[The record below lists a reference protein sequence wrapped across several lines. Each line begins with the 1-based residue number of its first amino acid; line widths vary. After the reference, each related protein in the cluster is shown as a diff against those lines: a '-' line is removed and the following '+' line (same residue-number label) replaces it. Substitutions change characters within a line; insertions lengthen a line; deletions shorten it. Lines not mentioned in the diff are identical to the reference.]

1 VDILDSAIHSLDVR
15 APLKGDDNFCR
26 QVNAS
31 AEKVQEAFL
40 ETIKSAITMRQ
51 ANAMLGDCTITQAGT
66 FDPQNVENF
75 FQQLG
80 NALEGW
86 TFSGVLKSANEDMH
100 RLYSTFTKEA
110 DKFYISV
117 YFGIQFHELPYYR
130 VDRRVIEIQ
139 KELAK
144 IEGRATSV
152 LSEMTSAADR
162 VLATEL
168 EKRGYTNLGFEE
180 LFAKMFDDEKLI
192 EELNEKTAVVETHF
206 PQVGVSRNKQS
217 ELLSEL
223 NDLLI
228 KFYQTSP
235 VVIDYNK
242 LMQGE
247 EGITNYFDIEVI
259 KKNKKTKRRE
269 AFIDTIKMPKEAAGM
284 LSGEIG
290 AVGETL
296 RKLGASFL
304 CY

>member
-1 VDILDSAIHSLDVR
+1 MVR
-15 APLKGDDNFCR
+15 APLKGEDYFCR
-26 QVNAS
+26 KVNAS

-40 ETIKSAITMRQ
+40 EAVKSAITMSQ
-51 ANAMLGDCTITQAGT
+51 ANAMLGDGTITQADT
-66 FDPQNVENF
+66 FDPQNVQKF

-80 NALEGW
+80 NALEDW
-86 TFSGVLKSANEDMH
+86 TFSGVLKSTTEDMH

-110 DKFYISV
+110 DKFYVSA

-139 KELAK
+139 KELAR

-152 LSEMTSAADR
+152 LSKMTDAANT

-168 EKRGYTNLGFEE
+168 EKRGYANLGFEE

-192 EELNEKTAVVETHF
+192 EELNEKSAVVESQFT
-206 PQVGVSRNKQS
+206 QVGVARDKVS

-223 NDLLI
+223 NNLLI

-235 VVIDYNK
+235 VLIDYNR

-259 KKNKKTKRRE
+259 KKNKKMKRRE
-269 AFIDTIKMPKEAAGM
+269 AFIDTIKMPKEAANM

-290 AVGETL
+290 ALGETL
-296 RKLGASFL
+296 RKLQSSF
-304 CY
+304 

>member
-1 VDILDSAIHSLDVR
+1 MVR
-15 APLKGDDNFCR
+15 APLKGDDYFCR
-26 QVNAS
+26 KVNAS

-40 ETIKSAITMRQ
+40 EAIKSAITMSQ
-51 ANAMLGDCTITQAGT
+51 ANAMLGDGTITQADT
-66 FDPQNVENF
+66 FDPQNVQKF

-80 NALEGW
+80 NALEDW
-86 TFSGVLKSANEDMH
+86 TFSGVLKSTTEDMH
-100 RLYSTFTKEA
+100 RLYTTVTKEA
-110 DKFYISV
+110 DKFYISA

-139 KELAK
+139 KELAR

-152 LSEMTSAADR
+152 LSKMTDAANS

-168 EKRGYTNLGFEE
+168 EKRGYANLGFEE

-192 EELNEKTAVVETHF
+192 EELKEKSAVVESQFT
-206 PQVGVSRNKQS
+206 QVGVARDKVS

-223 NDLLI
+223 NNLLI

-235 VVIDYNK
+235 VLIDYNR

-259 KKNKKTKRRE
+259 KKNKKMKRRE
-269 AFIDTIKMPKEAAGM
+269 AFIDTIKMPKEAADM

-290 AVGETL
+290 TLGETL
-296 RKLGASFL
+296 RKLQSHIKRS
-304 CY
+304 

>member
-1 VDILDSAIHSLDVR
+1 MIYTLLIVR
-15 APLKGDDNFCR
+15 APLKGDDYFCR

-40 ETIKSAITMRQ
+40 EAIKSTITMRQ
-51 ANAMLGDCTITQAGT
+51 AKAMLGDGTITQADT
-66 FDPQNVENF
+66 FDPQNVQNF
-75 FQQLG
+75 FQRLG
-80 NALEGW
+80 KALKGW
-86 TFSGVLKSANEDMH
+86 TFSGVLKSATEDKH
-100 RLYSTFTKEA
+100 RLYSTFAKEA

-130 VDRRVIEIQ
+130 VDRRVIEIL

-144 IEGRATSV
+144 IEGSATSV
-152 LSEMTSAADR
+152 LGKMTGAADR

-168 EKRGYTNLGFEE
+168 GKKGYTNLGFEE

-192 EELNEKTAVVETHF
+192 EELNEKTAVVESQF
-206 PQVGVSRNKQS
+206 PEFRETRNKKS

-235 VVIDYNK
+235 VQIDYNR

-247 EGITNYFDIEVI
+247 EGVTNYFDIEVI
-259 KKNKKTKRRE
+259 NNKKMKRRE
-269 AFIDTIKMPKEAAGM
+269 AFIDTIKIPKEAADL

-290 AVGETL
+290 AVEETL
-296 RKLGASFL
+296 RALR
-304 CY
+304 

>member
-1 VDILDSAIHSLDVR
+1 MLYTLLIVR
-15 APLKGDDNFCR
+15 TPLKGDDYFCR
-26 QVNAS
+26 QVNEA
-31 AEKVQEAFL
+31 AQRVQEAFL
-40 ETIKSAITMRQ
+40 DAIKSAITMRQ
-51 ANAMLGDCTITQAGT
+51 ANAMLGDSTITQAET
-66 FDPQNVENF
+66 FDPQNVQNF

-80 NALEGW
+80 NVLEGW
-86 TFSGVLKSANEDMH
+86 TFGGVLKSATEDVH
-100 RLYSTFTKEA
+100 RLYSIFTKEA

-139 KELAK
+139 KELAR
-144 IEGRATSV
+144 IEGRATSD
-152 LSEMTSAADR
+152 LSKMTGAADR

-180 LFAKMFDDEKLI
+180 LFAKIFDDEKLI
-192 EELNEKTAVVETHF
+192 EELNMKTASVESQF
-206 PQVGVSRNKQS
+206 PQFGQLHNKKS

-235 VVIDYNK
+235 VLIDYNG

-247 EGITNYFDIEVI
+247 EGITNYFDIEVL
-259 KKNKKTKRRE
+259 KNKKMKRRE
-269 AFIDTIKMPKEAAGM
+269 AFLDTIKMPKEAADM
-284 LSGEIG
+284 LSGELG

-296 RKLGASFL
+296 RKFVR
-304 CY
+304 

>member
-1 VDILDSAIHSLDVR
+1 MVR
-15 APLKGDDNFCR
+15 APLKGEDYFCR
-26 QVNAS
+26 KVNSS

-40 ETIKSAITMRQ
+40 EAVKSAITMSQ
-51 ANAMLGDCTITQAGT
+51 ANAMLGDGTITQADT
-66 FDPQNVENF
+66 FDPQNVQKF

-80 NALEGW
+80 NALEDW
-86 TFSGVLKSANEDMH
+86 TFSGVLKSTTEDMH

-110 DKFYISV
+110 DKFYVSA

-139 KELAK
+139 KELAR

-152 LSEMTSAADR
+152 LSKMTDAANT

-168 EKRGYTNLGFEE
+168 EKRGYANLGFEE

-192 EELNEKTAVVETHF
+192 EELNEKSAVVESQFT
-206 PQVGVSRNKQS
+206 QVGVARDKVS
-217 ELLSEL
+217 ELLSGL
-223 NDLLI
+223 NNLLI

-235 VVIDYNK
+235 VLIDYNR

-259 KKNKKTKRRE
+259 KKNKKMKRRE
-269 AFIDTIKMPKEAAGM
+269 AFIDTIKMPKEAADM

-290 AVGETL
+290 ALGETL
-296 RKLGASFL
+296 RKLQSSF
-304 CY
+304 

>member
-1 VDILDSAIHSLDVR
+1 MRTPI
-15 APLKGDDNFCR
+15 KGDDYFCR
-26 QVNAS
+26 QVNAA

-40 ETIKSAITMRQ
+40 EAIKPTIAMRQ
-51 ANAMLGDCTITQAGT
+51 ASAMLGDGTITQADT
-66 FDPQNVENF
+66 FDPQNVQNF
-75 FQQLG
+75 LQLLG

-86 TFSGVLKSANEDMH
+86 TFSGILKSATEDMH

-139 KELAK
+139 KEIVK

-152 LSEMTSAADR
+152 SSKMTAAAER
-162 VLATEL
+162 VLASEL
-168 EKRGYTNLGFEE
+168 EKRSYTNLRFEE

-192 EELNEKTAVVETHF
+192 EELNKKTAFVESQF
-206 PQVGVSRNKQS
+206 PQIAETRNKKS

-235 VVIDYNK
+235 VLIDYNR

-247 EGITNYFDIEVI
+247 EGITNYFDIEVL
-259 KKNKKTKRRE
+259 KNKKKNKRRE
-269 AFIDTIKMPKEAAGM
+269 AFLDTIKMPKEAADM
-284 LSGEIG
+284 LSGELG

-296 RKLGASFL
+296 RKVAR
-304 CY
+304 

>member
-1 VDILDSAIHSLDVR
+1 MVR
-15 APLKGDDNFCR
+15 APLKGEDYFCR
-26 QVNAS
+26 KVNVS
-31 AEKVQEAFL
+31 VEKVQEAFL
-40 ETIKSAITMRQ
+40 EAVKSAITMSQ
-51 ANAMLGDCTITQAGT
+51 ANAMLGDGTITQADT
-66 FDPQNVENF
+66 FDPQNVQKF

-80 NALEGW
+80 NALEDW
-86 TFSGVLKSANEDMH
+86 TFSGVLKSTTEDMH

-110 DKFYISV
+110 DKFHVSA

-139 KELAK
+139 KELAR

-152 LSEMTSAADR
+152 LSKMTDAANT

-168 EKRGYTNLGFEE
+168 EKRGYANLGFEE

-192 EELNEKTAVVETHF
+192 EELNEKSAVVESQFT
-206 PQVGVSRNKQS
+206 QVGVARDKVS

-223 NDLLI
+223 NNLLI

-235 VVIDYNK
+235 VLIDYNR

-259 KKNKKTKRRE
+259 KKNKKMKRRE
-269 AFIDTIKMPKEAAGM
+269 AFIDTIKMPKEATDM

-290 AVGETL
+290 ALGETL
-296 RKLGASFL
+296 RKLQSSF
-304 CY
+304 

>member
-1 VDILDSAIHSLDVR
+1 MVR
-15 APLKGDDNFCR
+15 APLKGEDYFCR
-26 QVNAS
+26 KVNAS

-40 ETIKSAITMRQ
+40 EAVKSAITMSQ
-51 ANAMLGDCTITQAGT
+51 ANAMLGDGTITQADT
-66 FDPQNVENF
+66 FDPQNVQKF

-80 NALEGW
+80 NALEDW
-86 TFSGVLKSANEDMH
+86 TFSGVLKSTTEDMH

-110 DKFYISV
+110 DKFYVSA

-139 KELAK
+139 KELAR

-152 LSEMTSAADR
+152 LSKMTDAANT

-168 EKRGYTNLGFEE
+168 EKRGYANLGFEE

-192 EELNEKTAVVETHF
+192 EELNEKSAVVESQFT
-206 PQVGVSRNKQS
+206 QVGVARDKVS

-223 NDLLI
+223 NNLLI

-235 VVIDYNK
+235 VLIDYNR

-259 KKNKKTKRRE
+259 KKNKKMKRRE
-269 AFIDTIKMPKEAAGM
+269 AFIDTIRMPKEAADM

-290 AVGETL
+290 ALRETL
-296 RKLGASFL
+296 RKLQSSF
-304 CY
+304 

>member
-1 VDILDSAIHSLDVR
+1 MVR
-15 APLKGDDNFCR
+15 APLKGEDYFCR
-26 QVNAS
+26 KVNAS

-40 ETIKSAITMRQ
+40 EAVKSAITMSQ
-51 ANAMLGDCTITQAGT
+51 ANAMLGDGTITQADT
-66 FDPQNVENF
+66 FDPQNVQKF

-80 NALEGW
+80 NALEDW
-86 TFSGVLKSANEDMH
+86 TFSGVLKSTTEDMH

-110 DKFYISV
+110 DKFYVSA

-139 KELAK
+139 KELAR

-152 LSEMTSAADR
+152 LSKMTDAANT

-168 EKRGYTNLGFEE
+168 EKRGYANLGFEE

-192 EELNEKTAVVETHF
+192 EELNEKSAVVESQFT
-206 PQVGVSRNKQS
+206 QVGVARDKVS
-217 ELLSEL
+217 ELRSEL
-223 NDLLI
+223 NNLLI

-235 VVIDYNK
+235 VLIDYNR

-247 EGITNYFDIEVI
+247 EGVTNYFDIEVI
-259 KKNKKTKRRE
+259 KKNKKMKRRE
-269 AFIDTIKMPKEAAGM
+269 AFIDTIKMPKEAADI

-290 AVGETL
+290 ALGETL
-296 RKLGASFL
+296 RKLQSSF
-304 CY
+304 

>member
-1 VDILDSAIHSLDVR
+1 MDILDPAKHPLIVT
-15 APLKGDDNFCR
+15 APLKGDDYFCR
-26 QVNAS
+26 KVNAS

-40 ETIKSAITMRQ
+40 EAIKSAITMSQ
-51 ANAMLGDCTITQAGT
+51 ANAMLGDGTITQADT
-66 FDPQNVENF
+66 FDPQNVQKF

-80 NALEGW
+80 NALEDW
-86 TFSGVLKSANEDMH
+86 TFSGVLKSTTEDMH
-100 RLYSTFTKEA
+100 RLYTTVTKEA
-110 DKFYISV
+110 DKFYISA

-139 KELAK
+139 KELAR

-152 LSEMTSAADR
+152 LSKMTDAANS

-168 EKRGYTNLGFEE
+168 EKRGYANLGFEE

-192 EELNEKTAVVETHF
+192 EELKEKSAVVESQFT
-206 PQVGVSRNKQS
+206 QVGVARDKVS

-223 NDLLI
+223 NNLLI

-235 VVIDYNK
+235 VLIDYNR

-259 KKNKKTKRRE
+259 KKNKKMKKRE
-269 AFIDTIKMPKEAAGM
+269 AFIDTIKMPKEAADM

-290 AVGETL
+290 ALGETL
-296 RKLGASFL
+296 RKLQSSF
-304 CY
+304 

>member
-1 VDILDSAIHSLDVR
+1 MVR
-15 APLKGDDNFCR
+15 APLKGEDYFCR
-26 QVNAS
+26 KVNVS
-31 AEKVQEAFL
+31 VEKVQEAFL
-40 ETIKSAITMRQ
+40 EAVKSAITMSQ
-51 ANAMLGDCTITQAGT
+51 ANAMLGDGTITQADT
-66 FDPQNVENF
+66 FDPQNVQKF

-80 NALEGW
+80 NALEDW
-86 TFSGVLKSANEDMH
+86 TFSGVLKSTTEDMH

-110 DKFYISV
+110 DKFHVSA

-139 KELAK
+139 KELAR

-152 LSEMTSAADR
+152 LSKMTDAANT

-168 EKRGYTNLGFEE
+168 EKRGYANLGFEE

-192 EELNEKTAVVETHF
+192 EELNEKSAVVESQFT
-206 PQVGVSRNKQS
+206 QVGVARDKVS

-223 NDLLI
+223 NNLLI

-235 VVIDYNK
+235 VLIDYNR

-259 KKNKKTKRRE
+259 KKNKKMKRRE
-269 AFIDTIKMPKEAAGM
+269 AFIDTIKLPKEAADM

-290 AVGETL
+290 ALGETL
-296 RKLGASFL
+296 RKLQSSF
-304 CY
+304 

>member
-1 VDILDSAIHSLDVR
+1 MVR
-15 APLKGDDNFCR
+15 APLKGEDYFCR
-26 QVNAS
+26 KVNAS

-40 ETIKSAITMRQ
+40 EAVKSAITMSQ
-51 ANAMLGDCTITQAGT
+51 ANAMLGDGTITQAET
-66 FDPQNVENF
+66 FDPQNVQKF

-80 NALEGW
+80 NALEDW
-86 TFSGVLKSANEDMH
+86 TFSGVLKSTTEDMH

-110 DKFYISV
+110 DKFYVSA

-139 KELAK
+139 KELAR

-152 LSEMTSAADR
+152 LSKMTDAANT

-168 EKRGYTNLGFEE
+168 EKRGYANLGFEE

-192 EELNEKTAVVETHF
+192 EELNEKSAVVESQFT
-206 PQVGVSRNKQS
+206 QVGVARDKVS

-223 NDLLI
+223 NNLLI

-235 VVIDYNK
+235 VLIDYNR

-259 KKNKKTKRRE
+259 KKNKKMKRRE
-269 AFIDTIKMPKEAAGM
+269 AFIDTIKMPKEAADM
-284 LSGEIG
+284 LSGQIG
-290 AVGETL
+290 ALGETL
-296 RKLGASFL
+296 RKLQSSF
-304 CY
+304 

>member
-1 VDILDSAIHSLDVR
+1 MVR
-15 APLKGDDNFCR
+15 APFKGEDYFCR
-26 QVNAS
+26 KVNAS

-40 ETIKSAITMRQ
+40 EAVKSAITMSQ
-51 ANAMLGDCTITQAGT
+51 ANAMLGDGTITQADT
-66 FDPQNVENF
+66 FDPQNVQKF

-80 NALEGW
+80 NALEDW
-86 TFSGVLKSANEDMH
+86 TFSGVLKSTTEDMH

-110 DKFYISV
+110 DKFYVSA

-139 KELAK
+139 KELAR

-152 LSEMTSAADR
+152 LSKMTDAANT

-168 EKRGYTNLGFEE
+168 EKRGYANLGFEE

-192 EELNEKTAVVETHF
+192 EELNEKSAVVESQFT
-206 PQVGVSRNKQS
+206 QVGVARDKVS

-223 NDLLI
+223 NNLLI

-235 VVIDYNK
+235 VLIDYNR

-259 KKNKKTKRRE
+259 KKNKKMKRRE
-269 AFIDTIKMPKEAAGM
+269 AFIDTIKMPKEAADM

-290 AVGETL
+290 ALGETL
-296 RKLGASFL
+296 RKLQSSF
-304 CY
+304 

>member
-1 VDILDSAIHSLDVR
+1 MVR
-15 APLKGDDNFCR
+15 APLKGEDYFCR
-26 QVNAS
+26 KVNAS
-31 AEKVQEAFL
+31 VEKVQEAFL
-40 ETIKSAITMRQ
+40 EAVKSAITMSQ
-51 ANAMLGDCTITQAGT
+51 ANAMLGDGTITQADT
-66 FDPQNVENF
+66 FDPQNVQKF

-80 NALEGW
+80 NALEDW
-86 TFSGVLKSANEDMH
+86 TFSGVLKSTTEDMH

-110 DKFYISV
+110 DKFYVSA

-139 KELAK
+139 KELAR

-152 LSEMTSAADR
+152 LSKMTDAANT

-168 EKRGYTNLGFEE
+168 EKRGYANLRFEE

-192 EELNEKTAVVETHF
+192 EELNEKSAVVESQFT
-206 PQVGVSRNKQS
+206 QVGVARDKVS

-223 NDLLI
+223 NNLLI

-235 VVIDYNK
+235 VLIDYNR

-259 KKNKKTKRRE
+259 KKNKKMKRRE
-269 AFIDTIKMPKEAAGM
+269 AFIDTIKLPKEAADM

-290 AVGETL
+290 ALGETL
-296 RKLGASFL
+296 RKLQSSF
-304 CY
+304 

>member
-1 VDILDSAIHSLDVR
+1 MVR
-15 APLKGDDNFCR
+15 APLKGEDYFCR
-26 QVNAS
+26 KVNAS

-40 ETIKSAITMRQ
+40 EAVKSAITMSQ
-51 ANAMLGDCTITQAGT
+51 ANAMLGDGTITQADT
-66 FDPQNVENF
+66 FDPQNVQKF

-80 NALEGW
+80 NALEDW
-86 TFSGVLKSANEDMH
+86 TFSGVLKSTTEDMH

-110 DKFYISV
+110 DKFYVSA

-139 KELAK
+139 KELAR

-152 LSEMTSAADR
+152 LSKMTDAANS

-168 EKRGYTNLGFEE
+168 EKRGYANLGFEE

-192 EELNEKTAVVETHF
+192 EELNEKSAVVESQFT
-206 PQVGVSRNKQS
+206 QVGVARDKVS

-223 NDLLI
+223 NNLLI

-235 VVIDYNK
+235 VLIDYNR

-259 KKNKKTKRRE
+259 KKNKKMKRRE
-269 AFIDTIKMPKEAAGM
+269 AFIDTIKMPKEAADM

-290 AVGETL
+290 ALGETL
-296 RKLGASFL
+296 RKLQSSF
-304 CY
+304 

>member
-1 VDILDSAIHSLDVR
+1 MVR
-15 APLKGDDNFCR
+15 APLKGEDYFCR
-26 QVNAS
+26 KVNAS

-40 ETIKSAITMRQ
+40 EAVKSAITMSQ
-51 ANAMLGDCTITQAGT
+51 ANAMLGDGTITQADT
-66 FDPQNVENF
+66 FDPQNVQKF

-80 NALEGW
+80 NALEDW
-86 TFSGVLKSANEDMH
+86 TFSGVLKSTTEDMH

-110 DKFYISV
+110 DKFYVSA

-139 KELAK
+139 KELAR

-152 LSEMTSAADR
+152 LSKMTDAANT

-168 EKRGYTNLGFEE
+168 EKRGYANLGFEE

-192 EELNEKTAVVETHF
+192 EELNEKSAVVESQFT
-206 PQVGVSRNKQS
+206 QVGVARDKVS
-217 ELLSEL
+217 ELFSEL
-223 NDLLI
+223 NNLLI

-235 VVIDYNK
+235 VLIDYNR

-259 KKNKKTKRRE
+259 KKNKKMKRRE
-269 AFIDTIKMPKEAAGM
+269 AFIDTIKMPKEAADM
-284 LSGEIG
+284 LSGVLG

-296 RKLGASFL
+296 RKVVR
-304 CY
+304 

>member
-1 VDILDSAIHSLDVR
+1 MVR
-15 APLKGDDNFCR
+15 APLKGEDYFCR
-26 QVNAS
+26 KVNAS
-31 AEKVQEAFL
+31 VEKVQEAFL
-40 ETIKSAITMRQ
+40 EAVKSAITMSQ
-51 ANAMLGDCTITQAGT
+51 ANAMLGDGTITQADT
-66 FDPQNVENF
+66 FDPQNVQKF

-80 NALEGW
+80 NALEDW
-86 TFSGVLKSANEDMH
+86 TFSGVLKSTTEDMH

-110 DKFYISV
+110 DKFYVSA

-139 KELAK
+139 KELAR

-152 LSEMTSAADR
+152 LSKMTDAANT

-168 EKRGYTNLGFEE
+168 EKRGYANLGFEE

-192 EELNEKTAVVETHF
+192 EELNEKSAVVESQFT
-206 PQVGVSRNKQS
+206 QVGVARDKVS

-223 NDLLI
+223 NNLLI

-235 VVIDYNK
+235 VLIDYNR

-259 KKNKKTKRRE
+259 KKNKKMKRRE
-269 AFIDTIKMPKEAAGM
+269 AFIDTIKMPKEATDM

-290 AVGETL
+290 ALGETL
-296 RKLGASFL
+296 RKLQSSF
-304 CY
+304 

>member
-1 VDILDSAIHSLDVR
+1 MR
-15 APLKGDDNFCR
+15 TPLKGDDYFCR
-26 QVNAS
+26 QVNEA
-31 AEKVQEAFL
+31 AQRVQEAFL
-40 ETIKSAITMRQ
+40 DAIKSAITMRQ
-51 ANAMLGDCTITQAGT
+51 ANAMLGDSTITQAET
-66 FDPQNVENF
+66 FDPQNVQNF

-80 NALEGW
+80 NVLEGW
-86 TFSGVLKSANEDMH
+86 TFSGILKSATEDVH
-100 RLYSTFTKEA
+100 RLYSIFTKEA

-144 IEGRATSV
+144 IEGRATSD
-152 LSEMTSAADR
+152 LSKMTGAADR

-180 LFAKMFDDEKLI
+180 LFAKIFDDEKLI
-192 EELNEKTAVVETHF
+192 EELNMKTASVESQF
-206 PQVGVSRNKQS
+206 PQFGQLHNKKS

-235 VVIDYNK
+235 VLIDYNG

-247 EGITNYFDIEVI
+247 EGITNYFDIEVL
-259 KKNKKTKRRE
+259 KNKKMKRRE
-269 AFIDTIKMPKEAAGM
+269 AFLDTIKMPKEAADM
-284 LSGEIG
+284 LSGVLG

-296 RKLGASFL
+296 RKFVR
-304 CY
+304 

>member
-1 VDILDSAIHSLDVR
+1 MVR
-15 APLKGDDNFCR
+15 APLKGEDYFCR
-26 QVNAS
+26 KVNAS

-40 ETIKSAITMRQ
+40 EAVKSAITMSQ
-51 ANAMLGDCTITQAGT
+51 ANAMLGDGTITQADT
-66 FDPQNVENF
+66 FDPQNVQKF

-80 NALEGW
+80 NALEDW
-86 TFSGVLKSANEDMH
+86 TFSGVLKSTTEDMH

-110 DKFYISV
+110 DKFYVSA

-139 KELAK
+139 KELAR

-152 LSEMTSAADR
+152 LSKMTDAANT

-168 EKRGYTNLGFEE
+168 EKRGYANLGFEE

-192 EELNEKTAVVETHF
+192 EELNEKSAVVESQFT
-206 PQVGVSRNKQS
+206 QVGVARDKVS

-223 NDLLI
+223 NNLLI

-235 VVIDYNK
+235 VLIDYNR

-247 EGITNYFDIEVI
+247 EGISNYFDIEVI
-259 KKNKKTKRRE
+259 KKNKKMKRRE
-269 AFIDTIKMPKEAAGM
+269 AFIDTIKMPKEAADM

-290 AVGETL
+290 ALGETL
-296 RKLGASFL
+296 RKLQSSF
-304 CY
+304 

>member
-1 VDILDSAIHSLDVR
+1 MVR
-15 APLKGDDNFCR
+15 APLKGEDYFCR
-26 QVNAS
+26 KVNAS

-40 ETIKSAITMRQ
+40 EAIKSAITMSQ
-51 ANAMLGDCTITQAGT
+51 ANAMLGDGTITQADT
-66 FDPQNVENF
+66 FDPQNVQKF
-75 FQQLG
+75 FQHLG
-80 NALEGW
+80 NALEDW
-86 TFSGVLKSANEDMH
+86 TFSGVLKSTTEDMH
-100 RLYSTFTKEA
+100 RLYTTVTKEA
-110 DKFYISV
+110 DKFYISA

-139 KELAK
+139 KELAR

-152 LSEMTSAADR
+152 LSKMTDAANT

-168 EKRGYTNLGFEE
+168 EKRGYANLGFEE

-192 EELNEKTAVVETHF
+192 EELNEKSAVVESQFT
-206 PQVGVSRNKQS
+206 QVGVARDKVS

-223 NDLLI
+223 NNLLI

-235 VVIDYNK
+235 VLIDYNR

-259 KKNKKTKRRE
+259 KKNKKMKKRE
-269 AFIDTIKMPKEAAGM
+269 AFIDTIKMPKEAADM

-290 AVGETL
+290 TLGETL
-296 RKLGASFL
+296 RKLQSHIKRS
-304 CY
+304 

>member
-1 VDILDSAIHSLDVR
+1 MVR
-15 APLKGDDNFCR
+15 APLKGEDYFCR
-26 QVNAS
+26 KVNAS

-40 ETIKSAITMRQ
+40 EAVKSAITMSQ
-51 ANAMLGDCTITQAGT
+51 ANAMLGDGTITQADT
-66 FDPQNVENF
+66 FDPQNVQKF

-80 NALEGW
+80 NALEDW
-86 TFSGVLKSANEDMH
+86 TFSGVLKSTTEDMH

-110 DKFYISV
+110 DKFHVSA

-139 KELAK
+139 KELAR

-152 LSEMTSAADR
+152 LSKMTDAANT

-168 EKRGYTNLGFEE
+168 EKRGYANLGFEE

-192 EELNEKTAVVETHF
+192 EELNEKSAVVESQFT
-206 PQVGVSRNKQS
+206 QVGVARDKVS

-223 NDLLI
+223 NNLLI

-235 VVIDYNK
+235 VLIDYNR

-259 KKNKKTKRRE
+259 KKNKKMKRRE
-269 AFIDTIKMPKEAAGM
+269 AFIDTIKMPRQAANM

-290 AVGETL
+290 ALGETL
-296 RKLGASFL
+296 RKLQSSF
-304 CY
+304 

>member
-1 VDILDSAIHSLDVR
+1 MVR
-15 APLKGDDNFCR
+15 APLKGDDYFCR
-26 QVNAS
+26 KVNAS

-40 ETIKSAITMRQ
+40 EAIKSAITMSQ
-51 ANAMLGDCTITQAGT
+51 ANAMLGDGTITQADT
-66 FDPQNVENF
+66 FDPQNVQKF

-80 NALEGW
+80 KALEDW
-86 TFSGVLKSANEDMH
+86 TFSGVLKSTTEDMH
-100 RLYSTFTKEA
+100 RLYTTVTKEA
-110 DKFYISV
+110 DKFYISA

-139 KELAK
+139 KELAR

-152 LSEMTSAADR
+152 LSKMTDAANS

-168 EKRGYTNLGFEE
+168 EKRGYANLGFEE

-192 EELNEKTAVVETHF
+192 EELNEKSAVVESQF
-206 PQVGVSRNKQS
+206 SQVGVARDKVS

-223 NDLLI
+223 NNLLI

-235 VVIDYNK
+235 VLIDYNR

-259 KKNKKTKRRE
+259 KKNKKMKKRE
-269 AFIDTIKMPKEAAGM
+269 AFIDTIKMPKEAADM
-284 LSGEIG
+284 LSGEMG
-290 AVGETL
+290 ALGETL
-296 RKLGASFL
+296 RKLQSHIKRS
-304 CY
+304 